1 MKNFIKRY
9 KDVFVANLIF
19 LGFIVFTLFAQFG
32 VHIKVY
38 TGVDLIPTETQSV
51 QSSRRGTIRGQRSF
65 YTYELYVRLIYK
77 ENPNEYFWLPSVS
90 VFGRASDDEVKE
102 IVKEGNT
109 IKRNVFINTKSHE
122 VIGVTKSGKSVLS
135 LYYYN
140 SKFFRYGLQVLILT
154 DIFLALII
162 EAPWIK
168 EKV

>member
-9 KDVFVANLIF
+9 KEVILVNLLA
-19 LGFIVFTLFAQFG
+19 LGFIGFTLLVQFG
-32 VHIKVY
+32 VHIKVHPS
-38 TGVDLIPTETQSV
+38 VDLIPTETQSV
-51 QSSRRGTIRGQRSF
+51 QSSRHSRTGSF

-77 ENPNEYFWLPSVS
+77 EKPNEYFWLPSVS

-140 SKFFRYGLQVLILT
+140 SKMFRYGLQMLILS
-154 DIFLALII
+154 DILLALII